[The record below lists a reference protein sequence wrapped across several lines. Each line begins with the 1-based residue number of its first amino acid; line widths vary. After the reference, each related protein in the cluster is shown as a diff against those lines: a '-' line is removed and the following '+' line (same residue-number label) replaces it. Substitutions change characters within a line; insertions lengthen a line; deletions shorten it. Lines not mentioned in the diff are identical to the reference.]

1 MDVPLFE
8 VRMAFGSIFK
18 RSIHLYNKMW
28 KMFGDVGSMYDPRI
42 PIENHQK
49 KKIFHKADTCQ
60 LLQRSIGAKGMDGAA
75 LENRNLCV

>member
-1 MDVPLFE
+1 
-8 VRMAFGSIFK
+8 
-18 RSIHLYNKMW
+18 
-28 KMFGDVGSMYDPRI
+28 MFGDVGSMYDPRI

-75 LENRNLCV
+75 LENRNLYV